1 MCSLSTIITF
11 CGGIGFALAFGG
23 VTGLNSG
30 VAQPGQKAELTAPVL
45 KPAAAPLV
53 TAAQLPASGLPPP
66 PTLVEHAVNAGLG
79 QCANVLEKMSREI
92 IRGPYNVQSGWNLK
106 EPAGHVFQSVAGLR
120 TPGNRPENALAA
132 FIAAP
137 LANSDCDGVAV
148 QVYPLPLPCGA
159 VQDVAQQGGQQIANL
174 EGVRV
179 VLDAKKA
186 RLFLLPGGGA
196 NCIAISVKSYFGGG

>member
-1 MCSLSTIITF
+1 MGSISTIIAF
-11 CGGIGFALAFGG
+11 CGGIASALAFGG
-23 VTGLNSG
+23 LNGLHSG
-30 VAQPGQKAELTAPVL
+30 LAQPGQKAAPAE
-45 KPAAAPLV
+45 PALRPMAPPV
-53 TAAQLPASGLPPP
+53 ITAAQLPASGLPPL

-79 QCANVLEKMSREI
+79 QCSNVLEKMSREI
-92 IRGPYNVQSGWNLK
+92 IRGPYNVQSGWNLR

-137 LANSDCDGVAV
+137 LGGDCDGVAV

-179 VLDAKKA
+179 VLDAKNA

-196 NCIAISVKSYFGGG
+196 NCIAVSVKSYFAGG

>member
-1 MCSLSTIITF
+1 MRSVSTIITF
-11 CGGIGFALAFGG
+11 CGGIACALAFGG
-23 VTGLNSG
+23 VSGLNSG
-30 VAQPGQKAELTAPVL
+30 LAQPGQKAEPAPPALRPTAV
-45 KPAAAPLV
+45 PLV

-79 QCANVLEKMSREI
+79 QCSSVLEKMSREI
-92 IRGPYNVQSGWNLK
+92 IRGPYNVQSGWNLR

-120 TPGNRPENALAA
+120 NPGNRPENALAA

-137 LANSDCDGVAV
+137 LGGDCDGVAV

-196 NCIAISVKSYFGGG
+196 NCIAVSVKSYFGGS